1 MDFCAK
7 LAAMAVKYNIK
18 LSDKQLEELTCYY
31 EMLRD
36 RDYIRNAEIT
46 VGTMIDCLSC
56 YDAMMFPVGCRVI
69 DVAAGPGF
77 PGIPLKILRPDS
89 KLCLL
94 DASDYR
100 LEFWREVVDQLKL
113 SDVTLVHAPVEEV
126 ILMPE
131 HREQYQVAVSRGL
144 SFSLSKLVELC
155 LQLVKPDGY
164 YIQFEVERRKEV
176 PDAAAKVAAG
186 GGQLVK
192 TVTQELEKR
201 TFVYVKKG

>member
-164 YIQFEVERRKEV
+164 YIQFEVERRKRS
-176 PDAAAKVAAG
+176 A
-186 GGQLVK
+186 
-192 TVTQELEKR
+192 
-201 TFVYVKKG
+201 